1 MKNEELV
8 LNVEGMSCQHC
19 VNSIKKA
26 VGVIK
31 GVSNVEVDLDKKTVT
46 TSYDADKVNMEDIK
60 EAIEDQGYEVK

>member
-26 VGVIK
+26 VGEIK

-46 TSYDADKVNMEDIK
+46 TSYDAKKSKPEDIK
-60 EAIEDQGYEVK
+60 EVIEDQGYDVI